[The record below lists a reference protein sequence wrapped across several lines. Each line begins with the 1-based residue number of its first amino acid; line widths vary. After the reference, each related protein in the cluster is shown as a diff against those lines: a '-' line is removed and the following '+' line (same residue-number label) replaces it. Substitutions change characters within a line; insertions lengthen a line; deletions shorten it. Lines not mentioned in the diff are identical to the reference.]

1 MTRYAVLHGPRSG
14 RGRAGERG
22 IAVTAAL
29 RAAGQQVHDLEAS
42 GVEQARR
49 ACRVA
54 VDEGVQ
60 VLVVVG
66 GDGAVGLA
74 AGACRGTGTALGI
87 VPSGT
92 GNDNARSLG
101 IPLAPNEAIETLLHD
116 ARRRVDLIEVAP
128 TGKVVLGSV
137 PAAIDARIA
146 ARGTRLPKWL
156 GPAVYAVATL
166 PEIPQLRP
174 QPYRLELD
182 GQPWET
188 EALVVAACNMPIYGG
203 GMRIAPDADPTDG
216 LLDVVV
222 IGRVGARQ
230 AAGLLARVFSGSHV
244 GHPSVGVRR
253 AATVRI
259 EGPDLVAFGD
269 GDAVGPLPVTC
280 TALPGAVQVV
290 VPPEAV
296 S

>member
-1 MTRYAVLHGPRSG
+1 MTRYAVLRGHRSG

-22 IAVTAAL
+22 VAVAEAL
-29 RAAGQQVHDLEAS
+29 RAAGQQVHELAADTADA
-42 GVEQARR
+42 ARE

-54 VDEGVQ
+54 VQEGVQ

-87 VPSGT
+87 VPAGT

-101 IPLAPNEAIETLLHD
+101 IPLRTEAAISTLLHD
-116 ARRRVDLIEVAP
+116 ARRPVDLIEVAP
-128 TGKVVLGSV
+128 TGRVVLGSV
-137 PAAIDARIA
+137 PTALDARIA
-146 ARGTRLPKWL
+146 LRATTLPKWL
-156 GPAVYAVATL
+156 GPTVYAAATL
-166 PEIPQLRP
+166 PELRHLRP

-182 GQPWET
+182 GVPWET
-188 EALVVAACNMPIYGG
+188 EALVVAACNMPVYGG

-230 AAGLLARVFSGSHV
+230 ALGLLTGVFAGRHV
-244 GHPSVGVRR
+244 GHPSVQVRR
-253 AATVRI
+253 AATVRV
-259 EGPDLVAFGD
+259 EGPELVVLGD
-269 GDAVGPLPVTC
+269 GDPIGPLPVTC
-280 TALPGAVQVV
+280 TTLPGAVQVV
-290 VPPEAV
+290 VPPGAV